1 MNRQKSKKVE
11 SIVETTFDVIQ
22 RAAGEPNDQIEMNDD
37 HYGEPTVF
45 GETIH
50 RQGGE
55 LFDITGIQPQINET
69 YAQIAD
75 IPAPLPPPLNAPVKE
90 FDEGRTISKENVQ
103 KKATKKVKIVSKRK
117 LVIDEIKLIPEAE
130 MIKRM
135 KNTKIQSSDIEKV
148 TVHNK
153 LPKIDLFR
161 INNRDMRKRK
171 LIN

>member
-1 MNRQKSKKVE
+1 MLLLFKDYLGAIDMNRQKSKK
-11 SIVETTFDVIQ
+11 VETTFDVIQ
-22 RAAGEPNDQIEMNDD
+22 RAAGESNDQILMNDD

-45 GETIH
+45 GETLY

-55 LFDITGIQPQINET
+55 LFEICVIQPQID
-69 YAQIAD
+69 D
-75 IPAPLPPPLNAPVKE
+75 IPAPLLPPKNAPVKE
-90 FDEGRTISKENVQ
+90 ADEGRTISKENVR
-103 KKATKKVKIVSKRK
+103 KIVSKRK
-117 LVIDEIKLIPEAE
+117 LVIGEIKLIPEAE

-161 INNRDMRKRK
+161 INNRDTRKRK
-171 LIN
+171 LVN